1 MRRGEEERGVVVD
14 PTLDQPALERALIVA
29 ASVLDRGG
37 VVAFPTETVYGL
49 AADPAS
55 LAAVAKVF
63 DVKGR
68 AVGEA
73 LPLIAVD
80 VDAARS
86 VAAVWSSVAA
96 HLAATFWP
104 GPLTILVP
112 VDESQVTP
120 RVTAGRPTIGV
131 RVSSH
136 PVARALAAVSPSGL
150 ITATSANVSGTPTL
164 ATADAVTA
172 ALGRRV
178 DLVVDGGA
186 SPGGLASTIVD
197 LSEGA
202 PRLVREGPIAFAR
215 VLESLR

>member
-1 MRRGEEERGVVVD
+1 MGWGIDPRGFTVD
-14 PTLDQPALERALIVA
+14 PTLDAAALERALIVP
-29 ASVLDRGG
+29 ASILDRGG

-63 DVKGR
+63 DLKGR
-68 AVGEA
+68 DVGEP

-86 VAAVWSSVAA
+86 VAAVWSPAAA

-104 GPLTILVP
+104 GPLTLLVP

-120 RVTAGRPTIGV
+120 RVTAGRATVGV

-136 PVARALAAVSPSGL
+136 PVARALAAVAPSGL
-150 ITATSANVSGTPTL
+150 ITATSANRSGMPAL
-164 ATADAVTA
+164 ATAEAVA
-172 ALGRRV
+172 AAFARRV
-178 DLVVDGGA
+178 DLVVDGGP
-186 SPGGLASTIVD
+186 SPGGPASTIVD
-197 LSEGA
+197 VSEA
-202 PRLVREGPIAFAR
+202 VPRLVREGPIAFAR

>member
-1 MRRGEEERGVVVD
+1 MRWGHESRGLVVD
-14 PTLDQPALERALIVA
+14 PTLDAAALERALVVP

-68 AVGEA
+68 AIGEP
-73 LPLIAVD
+73 LPLIAAD

-86 VAAVWSSVAA
+86 VAAVWSAITA

-104 GPLTILVP
+104 GPLTLLVP

-120 RVTAGRPTIGV
+120 GVTAGKATVGV

-150 ITATSANVSGTPTL
+150 ITATSANRSGTPDH
-164 ATADAVTA
+164 ATAEAVMA
-172 ALGRRV
+172 AFAHRV
-178 DLVVDGGA
+178 DLVVDGGP
-186 SPGGLASTIVD
+186 SPGGSASTIVD
-197 LSEGA
+197 VSEA
-202 PRLVREGPIAFAR
+202 VPRLIREGPIAFAR